1 VLRLWRGRSLRGK
14 IFRIVLFG
22 VVIPL
27 VALSTW
33 LSWNDDRGGVGL
45 WGTVAIVVVSGAAL
59 GASSLMTRPMAR
71 AIEELAS
78 ATDAV
83 AGGDLDRRV
92 SEERKD
98 EIGRVGQAFNAMTE
112 SLRTTLR
119 ELSQRESLVAV
130 GEFAAALA
138 HEVRNPLTS
147 IRIDLQRVDEKL
159 DPASPLRV
167 HLGRALREV
176 QRLDQTVSGAL
187 RIARSGSI
195 ANAIIDLT
203 VPLRRAI
210 EVATPAFVE
219 RQARLESLDTARDAL
234 MVRGDEGA
242 LEQLFLNVLLNA
254 AQALEA
260 GGSAGV
266 RVSAADRL
274 VQLEFWDTGPGIAA
288 DRIEKVFEPFY
299 STKKDGTG
307 LGLPVARQIVRAH
320 GGTIV
325 IDSAEDSGTTVSITM
340 PSVRV

>member
-14 IFRIVLFG
+14 FFRIVLFG

-27 VALSTW
+27 VALATW
-33 LSWNDDRGGVGL
+33 LRASAGGGRAG
-45 WGTVAIVVVSGAAL
+45 WGVTVAIIVVSGLAL
-59 GASSLMTRPMAR
+59 GASSLMTRPMAS
-71 AIEELAS
+71 AIEELAA
-78 ATDAV
+78 ATNAV

-112 SLRTTLR
+112 SLRATLR
-119 ELSQRESLVAV
+119 ALSQRESLVAV

-195 ANAIIDLT
+195 VNAITDLT

-210 EVATPAFVE
+210 EVATPAFAE
-219 RQARLESLDTARDAL
+219 RQARLEPMDPRRDAL
-234 MVRGDEGA
+234 TVRGDDGA
-242 LEQLFLNVLLNA
+242 LEQLFLNILLNA
-254 AQALEA
+254 AQALEP

-266 RVSAADRL
+266 RVSAADR
-274 VQLEFWDTGPGIAA
+274 VVELEFWDTGPGITA

-320 GGTIV
+320 GGTIA
-325 IDSAEDSGTTVSITM
+325 IDSAEDSGTTVSIRV
-340 PSVRV
+340 PLVRG